1 MSHPADLIRSICKL
15 LEKDYDPH
23 HHDYIIE
30 KVSRYCARPVLC
42 QLTFPSAPALGFTN
56 SAAGCPALFVGF
68 TATMAGSDFS

>member
-42 QLTFPSAPALGFTN
+42 
-56 SAAGCPALFVGF
+56 
-68 TATMAGSDFS
+68 